1 MERCACVDSQKDFHD
16 PFCVK
21 CGKPVGVMESM
32 LPVRLPRH
40 PIFDREQAN
49 HNASGWIIPGLPR
62 NPAPTG
68 QPCPTVNHFP
78 DGKINL
84 SDHSSVKTAVQ
95 KDRLRQMFEQVLE
108 RIPDNQFI
116 VGFDLKILF
125 DHENKPYLRHIA
137 FGQLCDEQPTYPNL
151 DMIRQFPNGGFY

>member
-1 MERCACVDSQKDFHD
+1 MEKPESPWPSECSPQHIDKETGMVRFRRYPDNHVDTFPK
-16 PFCVK
+16 
-21 CGKPVGVMESM
+21 
-32 LPVRLPRH
+32 H

-84 SDHSSVKTAVQ
+84 SDHSSGKTAVQ
-95 KDRLRQMFEQVLE
+95 KDRLRQMLEQVLE
-108 RIPDNQFI
+108 KIPDNQFI

-137 FGQLCDEQPTYPNL
+137 FGQLCDEQPVYPNL
-151 DMIRQFPNGGFY
+151 DMLRQLPQ